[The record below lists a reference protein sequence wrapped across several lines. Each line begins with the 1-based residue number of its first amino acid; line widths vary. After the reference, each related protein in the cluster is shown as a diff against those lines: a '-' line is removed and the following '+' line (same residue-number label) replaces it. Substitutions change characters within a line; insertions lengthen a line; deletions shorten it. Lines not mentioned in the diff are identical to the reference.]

1 MITINLYD
9 YKTIVRDVGIQ
20 KQLTMVVAV
29 GMVTF
34 LLGCGIWMFQ
44 KMWIWKIEGE
54 LAEVETQVAAA
65 TPDYQA
71 VQKLKKQQKKYTEI
85 ITGIDTLRANQA
97 PTTQLLEDI
106 GLAVPEGIWLTSIEL
121 LKMKE
126 VVKSK
131 VPFLFIDYEDSKKK
145 GKKKKGPKKEED
157 SKDVFIKLKGNG
169 KNDQPIVHLLEQLR
183 TLDYIDAVV
192 LHSSKREWLENV
204 PIQKFEIYCHFV
216 KTESKA

>member
-9 YKTIVRDVGIQ
+9 YKTIVRDVNIQ

-54 LAEVETQVAAA
+54 LTEVESQVAAA

-106 GLAVPEGIWLTSIEL
+106 GLAVPEGIWLTSIEQL
-121 LKMKE
+121 EMDD
-126 VVKSK
+126 VVKLK
-131 VPFLFIDYEDSKKK
+131 VPFLFIDYEDTKNK
-145 GKKKKGPKKEED
+145 GKKKSPKKEEGPQ
-157 SKDVFIKLKGNG
+157 DVFIKLSGKG

-204 PIQKFEIYCHFV
+204 PIQQFEIYCHFV